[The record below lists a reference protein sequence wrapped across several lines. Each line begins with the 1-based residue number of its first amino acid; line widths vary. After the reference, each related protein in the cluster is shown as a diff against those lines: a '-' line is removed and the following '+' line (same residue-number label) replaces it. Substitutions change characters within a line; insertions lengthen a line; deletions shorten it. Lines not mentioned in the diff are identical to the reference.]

1 MEQARLAVVS
11 GGVSLQLV
19 NSLVGY
25 PSWLGITTHR
35 DGYEPVE
42 RDRKTGYFFMAQR
55 CHFLPLGRSFSGT
68 KCDKGMPHETSKLFS
83 RARLYRYTI

>member
-1 MEQARLAVVS
+1 MEQARLAVVT

-25 PSWLGITTHR
+25 PSWLGITTRHR

-42 RDRKTGYFFMAQR
+42 RDGKTGYFFMAQK
-55 CHFLPLGRSFSGT
+55 CHSSVGAIL
-68 KCDKGMPHETSKLFS
+68 
-83 RARLYRYTI
+83 